1 MRAKMKSTAKWIAA
15 IAMATALMLCLTAC
29 ASGQDASSSESSP
42 SNESSPSGPTAAEPE
57 AQSDA
62 TQMGG
67 EFGNAVVVYFTGTGN
82 TEKVADYIAQD
93 TGAST
98 FQITPEDPYTM
109 EDLDWTTDSSRVN
122 QEHDDS
128 SLRDVPLT
136 TTEVPNWDSYD
147 TVFIGYPIW
156 WGIAAWPVDSFVSA
170 NDFTGKTVI
179 PFCTSTSSPLGE
191 SAQLI
196 ADLAGTDDWVEG
208 HRFSQIATAEDVSQ
222 WLESL

>member
-1 MRAKMKSTAKWIAA
+1 MTARLKNATKWMAM
-15 IAMATALMLCLTAC
+15 IAMAAMLMLCLTAC
-29 ASGQDASSSESSP
+29 TSNQNASSSAFSS
-42 SNESSPSGPTAAEPE
+42 SSTAAAEPDPQE
-57 AQSDA
+57 DA
-62 TQMGG
+62 TQQNK

-82 TEKVADYIAQD
+82 TEKVAAYIAED

-109 EDLDWTTDSSRVN
+109 EDLDWTTDGSRVN
-122 QEHDDS
+122 REHNDE
-128 SLRDVPLT
+128 SLRNVPLT
-136 TTEVPNWDSYD
+136 TTEVPSWDSYD
-147 TVFIGYPIW
+147 TVFLGYPIW

-179 PFCTSTSSPLGE
+179 PFCTSTSSSLGD
-191 SAQLI
+191 SANLL
-196 ADLAGTDDWVEG
+196 AGLAGTGDWEEG

>member
-1 MRAKMKSTAKWIAA
+1 MGTEIIARIKKAAKALT
-15 IAMATALMLCLTAC
+15 AMAAVVGFMLCLAAC
-29 ASGQDASSSESSP
+29 ASGQRAPSTEASSNGADRQGATEAAQAD
-42 SNESSPSGPTAAEPE
+42 GATTAG
-57 AQSDA
+57 DL
-62 TQMGG
+62 GD
-67 EFGNAVVVYFTGTGN
+67 AVVVYFTGTGN
-82 TEKVADYIAQD
+82 TEKVAAYIAED

-98 FQITPEDPYTM
+98 FQIAPEDPYTM
-109 EDLDWTTDSSRVN
+109 EDLDWTTQDSRVN
-122 QEHDDS
+122 REHDDA
-128 SLRDVPLT
+128 SLRNVPLT

-191 SAQLI
+191 SADLL
-196 ADLAGTDDWVEG
+196 ADIAGTGDWLEG
-208 HRFSQIATAEDVSQ
+208 HRFSQIATAEDVTN

>member
-1 MRAKMKSTAKWIAA
+1 MRARMKNATKWMAM
-15 IAMATALMLCLTAC
+15 IAMAGMLMLCLAAC
-29 ASGQDASSSESSP
+29 ASGQNASSSEPTPSSP
-42 SNESSPSGPTAAEPE
+42 SAADSEG
-57 AQSDA
+57 QLDT
-62 TQMGG
+62 TQMDG

-82 TEKVADYIAQD
+82 TEKVAAYIAED

-109 EDLDWTTDSSRVN
+109 EDLDWTTDGSRVN
-122 QEHDDS
+122 REHEDS
-128 SLRDVPLT
+128 SLRNVPLT

-147 TVFIGYPIW
+147 TVFLGYPIW
-156 WGIAAWPVDSFVSA
+156 WGIAAWPVDSFVAA

-179 PFCTSTSSPLGE
+179 PFCTSTSSSLGD
-191 SAQLI
+191 SAKLL
-196 ADLAGTDDWVEG
+196 ADLTGTGDWEEG

>member
-1 MRAKMKSTAKWIAA
+1 MRARMKNATKWMAM
-15 IAMATALMLCLTAC
+15 IAMAGMLMLCLTAC
-29 ASGQDASSSESSP
+29 TSNQNASSSAFSS
-42 SNESSPSGPTAAEPE
+42 SSTAAAEPDPQE
-57 AQSDA
+57 DA
-62 TQMGG
+62 TQQNR

-82 TEKVADYIAQD
+82 TEKVAAYIAED

-109 EDLDWTTDSSRVN
+109 EDLDWTTDGSRVN
-122 QEHDDS
+122 REHEDS
-128 SLRDVPLT
+128 SLRNVPLT
-136 TTEVPNWDSYD
+136 TTEVPNWDNYD
-147 TVFIGYPIW
+147 TVFLGYPIW

-179 PFCTSTSSPLGE
+179 PFCTSTSSSLGD
-191 SAQLI
+191 SANLL
-196 ADLAGTDDWVEG
+196 ADLAGTGDWEEG

>member
-1 MRAKMKSTAKWIAA
+1 MRAKVKSTTTWFAA
-15 IAMATALMLCLTAC
+15 ITMAAALVLCLAAC
-29 ASGQDASSSESSP
+29 ASNQNASSSAFSS
-42 SNESSPSGPTAAEPE
+42 SSTAAAEPDPQE
-57 AQSDA
+57 DA
-62 TQMGG
+62 TQQNG
-67 EFGNAVVVYFTGTGN
+67 EFSNVVVVYFTGTGN
-82 TEKVADYIAQD
+82 TEKVAAYIAED

-109 EDLDWTTDSSRVN
+109 EDLDWTTDGSRVN
-122 QEHDDS
+122 REHDDE
-128 SLRDVPLT
+128 SLRNVPLT

-147 TVFIGYPIW
+147 TVFLGYPIW

-179 PFCTSTSSPLGE
+179 PFCTSTSSSLGD
-191 SAQLI
+191 SAKLL
-196 ADLAGTDDWVEG
+196 ADLAGTGDWEEG

>member
-1 MRAKMKSTAKWIAA
+1 MAA
-15 IAMATALMLCLTAC
+15 ALVLCLTAC
-29 ASGQDASSSESSP
+29 ASNQNASSSAFSS
-42 SNESSPSGPTAAEPE
+42 SSTAAAEPDPQE
-57 AQSDA
+57 DA
-62 TQMGG
+62 TQQNG

-82 TEKVADYIAQD
+82 TEKVAAYIAED

-109 EDLDWTTDSSRVN
+109 EDLDWTTDGSRVN
-122 QEHDDS
+122 REHEDS

-147 TVFIGYPIW
+147 TVFLGYPIW
-156 WGIAAWPVDSFVSA
+156 WGIAAWPVDSFVAA

-179 PFCTSTSSPLGE
+179 PFCTSTSSSLGD
-191 SAQLI
+191 SAKLL
-196 ADLAGTDDWVEG
+196 ADLAGTGDWEEG

-222 WLESL
+222 WLESF